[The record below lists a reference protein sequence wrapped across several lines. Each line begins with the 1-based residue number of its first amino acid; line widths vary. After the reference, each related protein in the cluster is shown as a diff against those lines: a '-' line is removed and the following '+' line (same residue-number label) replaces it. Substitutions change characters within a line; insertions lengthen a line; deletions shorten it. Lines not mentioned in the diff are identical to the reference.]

1 MSEAST
7 MSSTPPISLTQDWTG
22 HTLDMMGALLLV
34 IAAVFL
40 VSMVLRHLQTRSSG
54 IGGHLKIL
62 QAMSVGTKD
71 RVLLVQVGV
80 DQILMS
86 VSAAGI
92 RHLHTL
98 SEPVEVPDDQ
108 NTGGEAVTRS
118 FANTIKSIAGKQS
131 L

>member
-1 MSEAST
+1 MNEESS
-7 MSSTPPISLTQDWTG
+7 MSSTIPESLTQDWAG

-40 VSMVLRHLQTRSSG
+40 VSMALRHLQTKSSG
-54 IGGHLKIL
+54 AGGHLQII

-98 SEPVEVPDDQ
+98 SEPVDVTDGLVKNGD
-108 NTGGEAVTRS
+108 GGSRS
-118 FANTIKSIAGKQS
+118 FANTIKSIAGKQTS
-131 L
+131 